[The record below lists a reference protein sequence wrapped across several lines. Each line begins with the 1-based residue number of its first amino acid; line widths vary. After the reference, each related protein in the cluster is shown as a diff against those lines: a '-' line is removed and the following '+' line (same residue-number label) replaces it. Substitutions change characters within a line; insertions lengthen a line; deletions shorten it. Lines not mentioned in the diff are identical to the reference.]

1 MAKKICEV
9 CKGNGFVRVPY
20 EIAREEQW
28 ADCSFCNN
36 QGEIETHEE
45 DKDGKHLKIETL
57 REPVEII
64 AHAPIRT
71 TQYVINIP
79 DWLIIK

>member
-28 ADCSFCNN
+28 ADCSFCKN
-36 QGEIETHEE
+36 QGEIEV
-45 DKDGKHLKIETL
+45 DDSPLDDFYDDVLNGGKNG
-57 REPVEII
+57 
-64 AHAPIRT
+64 T
-71 TQYVINIP
+71 TKQ
-79 DWLIIK
+79 

>member
-28 ADCSFCNN
+28 ADCSFINK
-36 QGEIETHEE
+36 QGEIETYEE
-45 DKDGKHLKIETL
+45 DKDRKL
-57 REPVEII
+57 
-64 AHAPIRT
+64 
-71 TQYVINIP
+71 N
-79 DWLIIK
+79 